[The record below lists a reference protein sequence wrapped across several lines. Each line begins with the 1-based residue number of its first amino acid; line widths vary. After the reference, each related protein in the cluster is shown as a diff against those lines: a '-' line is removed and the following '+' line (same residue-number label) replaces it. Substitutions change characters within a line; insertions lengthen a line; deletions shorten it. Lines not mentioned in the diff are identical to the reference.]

1 MKSRTVI
8 GWGSSL
14 LVVCLFAIPSFAT
27 PRRPITPQQTKEQS
41 PPATSSAI
49 AAQEKQTS
57 EVSSAPPAKA
67 QPPMTPEQKEEMRA
81 DLLMVRKM
89 YQQAIDVYQDLLRQR
104 PKDAELM
111 NKIGINYQELGD
123 LKQAEHYYKLAVKND
138 KHFANAENNLGTIDF
153 GRHKYKG
160 AIKHFQKAVKIDP
173 TIAAAYSNMG
183 YAYLARKHLKDAILA
198 FRQAILVDPNIF
210 ANRSSAGAVVEQQ
223 GNSPPG
229 LFYYT
234 LAKTFAILGNAQSCA
249 HYLKMSRDEGY
260 KKYVEA
266 AKDPAF
272 KSVLKDPR
280 VQDILF
286 PTPRTPS
293 AETTTITKADH

>member
-8 GWGSSL
+8 GKGFSL
-14 LVVCLFAIPSFAT
+14 LAVCLFAVPSFAV
-27 PRRPITPQQTKEQS
+27 PGRQITPQQNQRQS
-41 PPATSSAI
+41 PPAASSAI
-49 AAQEKQTS
+49 AAQEKQAS
-57 EVSSAPPAKA
+57 EVSSTPPADV
-67 QPPMTPEQKEEMRA
+67 QPPMTPLQKEELQG
-81 DLLMVRKM
+81 DILMARKL
-89 YQQAIDVYQDLLRQR
+89 YQRAIDTYQDVLRQE
-104 PKDAELM
+104 PKNADVL

-123 LKQAEHYYKLAVKND
+123 LKQAEHYYKLAVKYN

-160 AIKHFQKAVKIDP
+160 AIKHFKKAVKIDS
-173 TIAAAYSNMG
+173 TIAAAFSNMG
-183 YAYLARKHLKDAILA
+183 YAYLARKQFKDAILS
-198 FRQAILVDPNIF
+198 FRQAILVDPSIF
-210 ANRSSAGAVVEQQ
+210 ANRSSAGAVVEQE
-223 GNSPPG
+223 GNAPPG

-260 KKYVEA
+260 KKYVDA

-286 PTPRTPS
+286 PGRNAPS
-293 AETTTITKADH
+293 DDSASARID

>member
-1 MKSRTVI
+1 MKFRTVI
-8 GWGSSL
+8 GWGFFL
-14 LVVCLFAIPSFAT
+14 LAICLFAIPSFAIH
-27 PRRPITPQQTKEQS
+27 RGPITQQQNKQQ
-41 PPATSSAI
+41 PAPASGSAI
-49 AAQEKQTS
+49 AAQEKQAS
-57 EVSSAPPAKA
+57 EVSSTSPANP
-67 QPPMTPEQKEEMRA
+67 QPPPMTPEQKEEMRA

-89 YQQAIDVYQDLLRQR
+89 YPQAIDAYKDLLRQK
-104 PKDAELM
+104 PKDAGLL

-123 LKQAEHYYKLAVKND
+123 LKQAEHYYKLAVKNN

-160 AIKHFQKAVKIDP
+160 AIKHFKKAVKIDP
-173 TIAAAYSNMG
+173 TIAAAFSNMG
-183 YAYLARKHLKDAILA
+183 YAYLARKKIEDAILS

-210 ANRSSAGAVVEQQ
+210 ANRSSAGAVVEQE
-223 GNSPPG
+223 GNQPPG

-260 KKYVEA
+260 KKYVDA

-280 VQDILF
+280 VQAILF
-286 PTPRTPS
+286 PTPPAPS
-293 AETTTITKADH
+293 TSTTVRKADQ